1 MRLCDLPSQI
11 PGCCGETTPTSSER
25 LSASFIGFGDLIP
38 MQWVY
43 TIEKEPGSPHFHFQ
57 QENRSFLGDGLP
69 WVKVTVTLRVR
80 KKTGIPTLLLTA
92 TARLHWSFDL
102 PLDLPISWDYPQRL
116 VPLHFLPS
124 GPNLGWEFHLPRGTY
139 FELLLSR
146 IAVKVRMKARM
157 HPCELPSTSRT
168 RNNKAALE
176 FYVFCTLKGHS
187 PVRIL

>member
-102 PLDLPISWDYPQRL
+102 PLDLPISWDYPRDWYHCTFSL
-116 VPLHFLPS
+116 LAPTWGGS
-124 GPNLGWEFHLPRGTY
+124 STY
-139 FELLLSR
+139 H
-146 IAVKVRMKARM
+146 V
-157 HPCELPSTSRT
+157 
-168 RNNKAALE
+168 AL
-176 FYVFCTLKGHS
+176 TLNSSCQG
-187 PVRIL
+187 